1 MSAANPAKTPC
12 AKGFRDLLSVEI
24 RRVRGEESVD
34 NEMPVC

>member
-1 MSAANPAKTPC
+1 MSVANPAKTPR

-24 RRVRGEESVD
+24 RRVGGEESVD